1 MFILFFRDGGYMK
14 RLWQNLAKC
23 IGLALCVT
31 LVCFNSGEQMSYVR
45 SLPDS
50 VSDDQLEYIRRNL
63 KGPLSLSMGGGDTYV
78 SENLSETLFEKNGSA
93 SICLFGAIPIKTIE
107 YGERQDIT
115 VMPGGMP
122 IGVSIYT
129 DGALVVGLGSISET
143 EQICPAA
150 SAGIRAGDVITAVD
164 GESVQDSVH
173 LSELC
178 SKGGELTV
186 TVRRDGK
193 LLSVVLVPVK
203 STENDVYRAGM
214 WVRDSTS
221 GIGTLSFCNMFSR
234 RYGALGHPI
243 TDIDTG
249 SIIDVGSGSIV
260 ESSIIGVSA
269 GSNGI
274 PGEVI
279 GSFSMASRRLGS
291 IELNCEYGLYGEMD
305 EIPVNPIYPNGVK
318 LAYPDEV
325 HTGKAEILS
334 TVDDRGVCAYEC
346 EVIKLYPQKE
356 IGGKG
361 MVIRITDRELIAKTG
376 GIVQGMSGSP
386 VMQDGKLIGAVTHVF
401 VNDAKCGYCI
411 YSWWMNSVCDKIQ

>member
-1 MFILFFRDGGYMK
+1 MK

-45 SLPDS
+45 GLSNS
-50 VSDDQLEYIRRNL
+50 VSTDQLENICRSL
-63 KGPLSLSMGGGDTYV
+63 SGPLSLSMGDRDAYV
-78 SENLSETLFEKNGSA
+78 SENLSETLSGKSGSA
-93 SICLFGAIPIKTIE
+93 SIRLFGAIPLKTIE

-129 DGALVVGLGSISET
+129 DGALVVGLGSISEAA
-143 EQICPAA
+143 QICPAA
-150 SAGIRAGDVITAVD
+150 SAGIRAGDVITAVN
-164 GESVQDSVH
+164 GETVRDSLH

-186 TVRRDGK
+186 TVRRDGQQ
-193 LLSVVLVPVK
+193 LTVALTPVK
-203 STENDVYRAGM
+203 DPENDTYRAGM

-221 GIGTLSFCNMFSR
+221 GIGTLSFCNMSSL

-249 SIIDVGSGSIV
+249 AIIDVGSGSIV

-279 GSFSMASRRLGS
+279 GSFSTASRQLGS

-346 EVIKLYPQKE
+346 EIIKLYPQKE
-356 IGGKG
+356 MSGKG

-411 YSWWMNSVCDKIQ
+411 YSWWMNRVSEKIL

>member
-1 MFILFFRDGGYMK
+1 MK
-14 RLWQNLAKC
+14 KFWQNLAKC
-23 IGLALCVT
+23 AGLALCVT
-31 LVCFNSGEQMSYVR
+31 LLCFNSGEQMSYVR
-45 SLPDS
+45 GLPDN
-50 VSDDQLEYIRRNL
+50 VSDEQLEYICQSL
-63 KGPLSLSMGGGDTYV
+63 KGPLSLSMGDGEAYA
-78 SENLSETLFEKNGSA
+78 SENLSETLRGKGGSA
-93 SICLFGAIPIKTIE
+93 SIRLFGVIPIKTVE
-107 YGERQDIT
+107 YGRRQEIT

-129 DGALVVGLGSISET
+129 DGALVVGLGSVSEA
-143 EQICPAA
+143 EYICPAA

-164 GESVQDSVH
+164 GETVRDSLH

-186 TVRRDGK
+186 TVRRGGR
-193 LLSVVLVPVK
+193 LLTLALVPVK
-203 STENDVYRAGM
+203 NTQNGAYQAGM

-221 GIGTLSFCNMFSR
+221 GIGTLSFCNLSSR

-279 GSFSMASRRLGS
+279 GSFSAASRRLGS
-291 IELNCEYGLYGEMD
+291 IELNCEYGLYGEME
-305 EIPVNPIYPNGVK
+305 EIPVNPIYPNGAR

-325 HTGKAEILS
+325 HTGRAEILS

-346 EVIKLYPQKE
+346 EIIKLYSQKE
-356 IGGKG
+356 MSGKG
-361 MVIRITDRELIAKTG
+361 MVIRITDRELIEKTG

-401 VNDAKCGYCI
+401 INDAKCGYCI
-411 YSWWMNSVCDKIQ
+411 YAWWMNSVCGKLP

>member
-1 MFILFFRDGGYMK
+1 MSAMLPSRQLWAQGPHIVAIGGGTGLSTMLRGLKKYTK
-14 RLWQNLAKC
+14 NLTA
-23 IGLALCVT
+23 IVT
-31 LVCFNSGEQMSYVR
+31 
-45 SLPDS
+45 
-50 VSDDQLEYIRRNL
+50 VSDD
-63 KGPLSLSMGGGDTYV
+63 GGGSGMLRRDIGMLPPGDIRHCMEALANTEPLM
-78 SENLSETLFEKNGSA
+78 SELMHYRFPEGVLAGQSFGNLL
-93 SICLFGAIPIKTIE
+93 L
-107 YGERQDIT
+107 
-115 VMPGGMP
+115 
-122 IGVSIYT
+122 
-129 DGALVVGLGSISET
+129 ALVVGLGSISET
-143 EQICPAA
+143 AQICPAA
-150 SAGIRAGDVITAVD
+150 SAGIRAGDVITAVN
-164 GESVQDSVH
+164 GETVRDSLH

-178 SKGGELTV
+178 SKGGELMV
-186 TVRRDGK
+186 TIRRDGQQ
-193 LLSVVLVPVK
+193 LTVALTPVK
-203 STENDVYRAGM
+203 DPENDTYRAGM

-221 GIGTLSFCNMFSR
+221 GIGTLSFCNMSSL

-249 SIIDVGSGSIV
+249 AIIDVGSGSIV

-279 GSFSMASRRLGS
+279 GSFSTASRQLGS

-346 EVIKLYPQKE
+346 EIIKLYPQKE
-356 IGGKG
+356 MSGKG

-411 YSWWMNSVCDKIQ
+411 YSWWMNRVSEKKL